1 MTNLEQ
7 IHKFWLE
14 TINSFSH
21 KLNNPLLFKDVYQTT
36 KVESYKDN
44 KLCILADDDFA
55 KMQLEMEKP
64 RLEELFTSLSN
75 LNVQILFLTKK
86 ELKEQKAILEATNAV
101 SNNKEA
107 SHNKSDV
114 QMHGNQIEA
123 NLNFQN
129 YVVGNFNKS
138 TYMLLSQ
145 ILNNGQSL
153 FNPIYISSHT
163 GLGKT
168 HLVSAFANEYI
179 KRYPDKNL
187 YFIDSSNFTKEILD
201 ALAKGG
207 SGHIESLKERYSQY
221 DVLILEDIQYLA
233 DKAKTNEILFYIFN
247 NLIKQR
253 KILILTADRIPNE
266 LSGFDDRMISR
277 FASGITTKIKEPD
290 EHSLKT
296 IVEKYISDKNI
307 KLTDKAV
314 HFLVNYFNSDIRK
327 LIGILNKLIF
337 FIAVEDGSIVIDEN
351 SIMSILDIENVN
363 LKSSKKNLMINPN
376 SVINAVAK
384 LYNLKVMDIIG
395 NSRKKNH
402 TIARHIVMYILRI
415 EYGMPLKNIG
425 SLMNNRDH
433 TTVLNGV
440 EKVKEQIANDPD
452 LKAVITNIVKS
463 L

>member
-7 IHKFWLE
+7 INKFWLE

-21 KLNNPLLFKDVYQTT
+21 KLNNPLLFKDVYATT
-36 KVESYKDN
+36 KVETFKDN
-44 KLCILADDDFA
+44 KLYVLADDDFA
-55 KMQLEMEKP
+55 KMQLDMEKN

-75 LNVQILFLTKK
+75 LNVQIIFVTKK
-86 ELKEQKAILEATNAV
+86 DLKDLKTSWESSSNSTNDRVATPKNELET
-101 SNNKEA
+101 
-107 SHNKSDV
+107 
-114 QMHGNQIEA
+114 HGNQIEA
-123 NLNFQN
+123 NLNLQN
-129 YVVGNFNKS
+129 YVVGDFNKNS
-138 TYMLLSQ
+138 YMLLSQ
-145 ILNNGQSL
+145 ILNNDQSL
-153 FNPIYISSHT
+153 FNPIYIYSHT

-168 HLVSAFANEYI
+168 HLVSAFANEYT
-179 KRYPDKNL
+179 KRYRDKKL
-187 YFIDSSNFTKEILD
+187 YYIDSANFTKEILD

-207 SGHIESLKERYSQY
+207 SGHIEALKERYSKY
-221 DVLILEDIQYLA
+221 DILILEDIQYLS
-233 DKAKTNEILFYIFN
+233 DKSKTNEILFYIFN
-247 NLIKQR
+247 SMMKQH
-253 KILILTADRIPNE
+253 KVLILTADRSVNQ
-266 LSGFDDRMISR
+266 LNGFDDRMLSR

-296 IVEKYISDKNI
+296 IVEKYVSHKDI
-307 KLTDKAV
+307 KLTDKAI
-314 HFLVNYFNSDIRK
+314 HFLVNYFNTDIRK

-337 FIAVEDGSIVIDEN
+337 FISVEDGSIVVDEN

-363 LKSSKKNLMINPN
+363 LKSSKKTLMINPN

-384 LYNLKVMDIIG
+384 LYNLKVIDIVG
-395 NSRKKNH
+395 NSRKKSH

-415 EYGMPLKNIG
+415 EYGMSLKDIG

-440 EKVKEQIANDPD
+440 EKVKEQISKDTD